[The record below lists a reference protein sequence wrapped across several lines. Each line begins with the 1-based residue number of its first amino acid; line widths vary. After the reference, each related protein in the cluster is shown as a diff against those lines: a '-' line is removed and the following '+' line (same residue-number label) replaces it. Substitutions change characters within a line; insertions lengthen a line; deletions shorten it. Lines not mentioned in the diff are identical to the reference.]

1 MIQKT
6 FTEKLK
12 ELDVYRKLPKEYLQ
26 PSFLGAICKLLIIK
40 SFCNLIYNNNDTFLL
55 RNFRIYD
62 N

>member
-26 PSFLGAICKLLIIK
+26 PSFLGAICKFLIII
-40 SFCNLIYNNNDTFLL
+40 SFCNLIHNNNDTFLL
-55 RNFRIYD
+55 
-62 N
+62 

>member
-26 PSFLGAICKLLIIK
+26 PSFLGAICKFLLKK
-40 SFCNLIYNNNDTFLL
+40 SFCNLFHNNNDSFLL
-55 RNFRIYD
+55 
-62 N
+62 